1 MLIRDIMS
9 SSPEVCTPDTELYY
23 VARKMQER
31 DVGAIPVVESTQSMK
46 PIGIITDRDIVTRI
60 VARRQEPQSL
70 HAEDCMSTNLL
81 CVMPDTDLNDALEK
95 MEDRQVRRL
104 LVVDGSGKLCGMV
117 AQADIA
123 RNASKQDTGEL
134 VQDIS
139 EPAQPGSQGAY
150 H

>member
-31 DVGAIPVVESTQSMK
+31 DVGAIPVVESTQSLK

-60 VARRQEPQSL
+60 VARRQEPQDL
-70 HAEDCMSTNLL
+70 HAEDCTSTNLL

-123 RNASKQDTGEL
+123 RNASKNETGEL

-139 EPAQPGSQGAY
+139 EPTQPGSQGAY